1 MYLVRTRVLHDDW
14 LFIRKIIE
22 LEEELKVV
30 TNNMKSL
37 EIAEQEVILHMS
49 SFSYSENSFDIVGF
63 FCVKRTFESSD
74 SSFDISRLHVRTFA
88 GIVFIIQCSDLISG
102 KLLKISYVLRAI

>member
-1 MYLVRTRVLHDDW
+1 MYLVRTRVLHVDW

-37 EIAEQEVILHMS
+37 EIAEQEVILHT
-49 SFSYSENSFDIVGF
+49 V
-63 FCVKRTFESSD
+63 V
-74 SSFDISRLHVRTFA
+74 V
-88 GIVFIIQCSDLISG
+88 
-102 KLLKISYVLRAI
+102 